1 MLNVLLEFPL
11 NYSQIFFYANI
22 YPNMFSEK
30 YTVKIII
37 NKELLFSRDYTT
49 YNAILQDFP
58 VFEKSENV
66 RTCKRML
73 EKHKN
78 PTYKKAQKK
87 YQHIQVYKKIKEIA
101 DHSPVLKTTL
111 SCICNPKIGNS
122 CICCSKIHKTE
133 KENDPFL
140 AA

>member
-1 MLNVLLEFPL
+1 
-11 NYSQIFFYANI
+11 
-22 YPNMFSEK
+22 MFSEK

-37 NKELLFSRDYTT
+37 NKELLFIRDYTT

-111 SCICNPKIGNS
+111 SCICNAKIGNP
-122 CICCSKIHKTE
+122 CIC
-133 KENDPFL
+133 L
-140 AA
+140 

>member
-58 VFEKSENV
+58 EFEKSENV

-78 PTYKKAQKK
+78 PTYKKAQKNTSTFK
-87 YQHIQVYKKIKEIA
+87 CIKRPRKLRTIPLYSRQLYHVFA
-101 DHSPVLKTTL
+101 MRKS
-111 SCICNPKIGNS
+111 G
-122 CICCSKIHKTE
+122 IHAFACK
-133 KENDPFL
+133 F
-140 AA
+140 

>member
-1 MLNVLLEFPL
+1 
-11 NYSQIFFYANI
+11 
-22 YPNMFSEK
+22 MFSEK

-37 NKELLFSRDYTT
+37 NKELLFIRDYTT

-87 YQHIQVYKKIKEIA
+87 YQHIQVYKKTKEIA
-101 DHSPVLKTTL
+101 GHSPVLKTTL
-111 SCICNPKIGNS
+111 SCICNAKIGNP
-122 CICCSKIHKTE
+122 CIC
-133 KENDPFL
+133 L
-140 AA
+140 